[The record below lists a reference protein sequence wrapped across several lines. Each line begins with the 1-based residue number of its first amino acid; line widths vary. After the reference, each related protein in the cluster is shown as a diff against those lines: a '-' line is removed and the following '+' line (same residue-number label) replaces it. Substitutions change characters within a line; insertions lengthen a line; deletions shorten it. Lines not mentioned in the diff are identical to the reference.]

1 MAIGPG
7 GEVTTTGLMNNQTN
21 IPEAPDMSAMNQ
33 APAQEEAQAPQQAV
47 APMVQ
52 KPEVKDPAVIEKLN
66 SFIR

>member
-1 MAIGPG
+1 MAIGTG

-33 APAQEEAQAPQQAV
+33 APDQAETQAPQQAV

-52 KPEVKDPAVIEKLN
+52 KP
-66 SFIR
+66 